1 MLRTPAVRT
10 LLALALLSGF
20 RMTVARAQAP
30 VPFAVGERMEYLV
43 SVSRFGDVGRGQ
55 MWVDGMAELR
65 GHEAM
70 ILRFELKAG
79 KGPIR
84 ASDKTA
90 SWLDVHR
97 MASLRFDKQERHPLS
112 RRSESVEL
120 YPEARRWV
128 DAQGVMGESE
138 TDLPLDELSFLYF
151 LRTIPLRSDTL
162 WRFDRHFDA
171 AMNPTT
177 VRLVGRRS
185 LATPAGEFQTVQ
197 LEMRVRDPRRY
208 KQEEGVIRIDLTDDP
223 RRLLV
228 RMESSMPVLGR
239 TVLLLERWTPGTP
252 R

>member
-1 MLRTPAVRT
+1 MW
-10 LLALALLSGF
+10 GD
-20 RMTVARAQAP
+20 
-30 VPFAVGERMEYLV
+30 GV
-43 SVSRFGDVGRGQ
+43 S
-55 MWVDGMAELR
+55 ELR
-65 GHEAM
+65 GHETM
-70 ILRFELKAG
+70 VLRFELKAG
-79 KGPIR
+79 KGPIK

-90 SWLDVHR
+90 SWLDVRR

-112 RRSESVEL
+112 KRSESVEL
-120 YPEARRWV
+120 YPETRRWV
-128 DAQGVMGESE
+128 DAQGVMGESD

-151 LRTIPLRSDTL
+151 LRTIPLRGDSV

-185 LATPAGEFQTVQ
+185 LATPAGEFHTVQ

-208 KQEEGVIRIDLTDDP
+208 KQEEGIIRIDLTDDP

-239 TVLLLERWTPGTP
+239 TVLLLERWTPGATP
-252 R
+252 